1 MILVG
6 TRAGLFRVS
15 DTHGQWSAERL
26 LATDKPIMSL
36 AVDASGEKIYIGF
49 YQGGMCASRDAGRS
63 WRPIGANLPYQDVR
77 TLALHPDDPDTVYA
91 GTEPA
96 ALYVSR
102 DNGQRFEELTAVR
115 THPAA
120 KDWAF
125 PIRPKLGHVRTLA
138 FHPDDPQ
145 TFYVGIEVGSL
156 LKTTDGGQTFV
167 EAPDCGHDIHRA
179 LVLEDPARTVLVTTG
194 LDTNAYKRTGYEGQF
209 RSGNGGAN
217 YLQSNTG
224 LGAYKYCEDAICAEP
239 GRPQRVYLAT
249 ARGIPPYWASMT
261 RMVLGAA
268 LGHFAYF
275 VTPSRLRRRSGA
287 EVVLSA
293 SDDGGANWQRL
304 ETEGLPTPL
313 FDMVWALAVAPDP
326 GRPQL
331 YLGTTGGDLYLGEP
345 GGQSWRKAL
354 SGLPVITQLHAL
366 AA

>member
-1 MILVG
+1 MLLVG
-6 TRAGLFRVS
+6 TRAGLYHVGGRGG
-15 DTHGQWSAERL
+15 HESARCV
-26 LATDKPIMSL
+26 LASQRPIMCL
-36 AVDASGEKIYIGF
+36 AADASGTRLYVGF
-49 YQGGMCASRDAGRS
+49 YQGGMCTSADSGRS
-63 WRPIGANLPYQDVR
+63 WRPIGTGLPFQDVR
-77 TLALHPDDPDTVYA
+77 TLAMHPDDPDTVYA

-96 ALYVSR
+96 ALYVSH
-102 DNGQRFEELTAVR
+102 DGGAHFEELPAVR
-115 THPAA
+115 THPSAGQ
-120 KDWAF
+120 WAF

-156 LKTTDGGQTFV
+156 LKTTDGGRTFT

-194 LDTNAYKRTGYEGQF
+194 LDTNAYKHTGYEGLF
-209 RSGNGGAN
+209 RSTDGGAH
-217 YLQSNTG
+217 YSQSNTG
-224 LGAYKYCEDAICAEP
+224 LGVYKYCEDAICAEP

-249 ARGIPPYWASMT
+249 ARGIPPHWASMT

-268 LGHFAYF
+268 FGAFAYF

-287 EVVLSA
+287 EVVLSV
-293 SDDGGANWQRL
+293 SDDGGANWRRL

-313 FDMVWALAVAPDP
+313 FDMVWALAIAPDP
-326 GRPQL
+326 GRPEL
-331 YLGTTGGDLYLGEP
+331 YLGTTRGDVYIGEP